1 MANHVA
7 YIRVSTKKQQKS
19 GLGLEAQKAIIE
31 HYAKQEQSQIIK
43 FYIETESGK
52 EIENRPQLQ
61 EAINFCK
68 TQKAVLVVA
77 KLDRLSRDVE
87 HIFTIKKQLGD
98 YFKSCDLPSTDS
110 LTLSIF
116 AGLAQREREIISIR
130 TKLALQQKKK
140 QGVKLGNPQNLTQ
153 EARQKGAEA
162 NKTKAQATKSNKIA
176 LTIIESMRKEG
187 SSYQAIAD
195 QLNQIGLSTARGKK
209 YQRSTIKS
217 IYDKFSVAIQ

>member
-1 MANHVA
+1 MASHVA
-7 YIRVSTKKQQKS
+7 YIRVSTKKQEKS

-31 HYAKQEQSQIIK
+31 HYINQEQSQIIK
-43 FYIETESGK
+43 YYIETESGK

-61 EAINFCK
+61 EAINFCR

-87 HIFTIKKQLGD
+87 HIFAIKKQLGD

-140 QGVKLGNPQNLTQ
+140 QGAKLGSPQNLTQ
-153 EARQKGAEA
+153 EARQKGADA
-162 NKTKAQATKSNKIA
+162 NKKKANETNSNKIA
-176 LTIIESMRKEG
+176 YSIISGLRKDG
-187 SSYQAIAD
+187 HSYQKVAD
-195 QLNQIGLSTARGKK
+195 QLNQIGLKTARGKN
-209 YQRSTIKS
+209 YQRATVSYILKKTL
-217 IYDKFSVAIQ
+217 V

>member
-1 MANHVA
+1 MNHVA
-7 YIRVSTKKQQKS
+7 YIRVSTKKQEKS

-31 HYAKQEQSQIIK
+31 HYTKQEQSQIIK
-43 FYIETESGK
+43 YYIETESGK

-61 EAINFCK
+61 EAINFCRS
-68 TQKAVLVVA
+68 QKAVLVVA

-87 HIFTIKKQLGD
+87 HIFAIKKQLGD

-140 QGVKLGNPQNLTQ
+140 QGARLGSPQNLTQ
-153 EARQKGAEA
+153 EARKKGAEA
-162 NKTKAQATKSNKIA
+162 NKKKAQETKSNKISCS
-176 LTIIESMRKEG
+176 IIASLRKEG
-187 SSYQAIAD
+187 NSYQKIAD
-195 QLNQIGLSTARGKK
+195 QLNQLGLKTARGKTYK
-209 YQRSTIKS
+209 RATVKMLEKI
-217 IYDKFSVAIQ
+217 

>member
-1 MANHVA
+1 MNHVA

-31 HYAKQEQSQIIK
+31 HYTNQEQSQIIK
-43 FYIETESGK
+43 YYIETESGK
-52 EIENRPQLQ
+52 EIENRPKLQ

-68 TQKAVLVVA
+68 SQKAVLVVA

-140 QGVKLGNPQNLTQ
+140 QGVKLGSPQNLTQ

-162 NKTKAQATKSNKIA
+162 NKQKARDTRSNKIA
-176 LTIIESMRKEG
+176 LTIIESMRKDG
-187 SSYQAIAD
+187 QSFQAIAD
-195 QLNQIGLSTARGKK
+195 QLNQIGLKTARGKN

-217 IYDKFSVAIQ
+217 IYDKFSVAIP

>member
-1 MANHVA
+1 MNHVA

-31 HYAKQEQSQIIK
+31 HYSNQEQAKIIK
-43 FYIETESGK
+43 YYIETESGK
-52 EIENRPQLQ
+52 EMENRPQLQ
-61 EAINFCK
+61 EAISFCK
-68 TQKAVLVVA
+68 SQKAVLVVA

-130 TKLALQQKKK
+130 TKLALQEKKK
-140 QGVKLGNPQNLTQ
+140 QGVKLGSPQNLTQ

-162 NKTKAQATKSNKIA
+162 NKQKAKDTRSNKIA
-176 LTIIESMRKEG
+176 ITLIDSMRKDG
-187 SSYQAIAD
+187 QTYQAIAD
-195 QLNQIGLSTARGKK
+195 QLNHIGLKTARGKEYK
-209 YQRSTIKS
+209 RSTVKMIN
-217 IYDKFSVAIQ
+217 DKVSVAIA

>member
-1 MANHVA
+1 MLNHVA

-19 GLGLEAQKAIIE
+19 GLGIDAQKAIIE
-31 HYAKQEQSQIIK
+31 HYANQEQANILK
-43 FYIETESGK
+43 YYIETESGK

-61 EAINFCK
+61 EAISFCQK
-68 TQKAVLVVA
+68 EKAVLVVA

-110 LTLSIF
+110 LTLSVF

-130 TKLALQQKKK
+130 TKLALQEKKK
-140 QGVKLGNPQNLTQ
+140 QGAKLGSPQNLTQ

-162 NKTKAQATKSNKIA
+162 NKKKAKESQSNKIA
-176 LTIIESMRKEG
+176 LTISQSMRKEG
-187 SSYQAIAD
+187 HTLQEIAD
-195 QLNQIGLSTARGKK
+195 QLNRLGIKTARGKEFK
-209 YQRSTIKS
+209 RNTIKL
-217 IYDKFSVAIQ
+217 IITNK